1 MSRLKGPLILLL
13 AACMGFALSVAAAQS
28 PTQTTPTAGTPSPS
42 PTTPTVTAT
51 VPSPTPG
58 PIYKGRPCTVGT
70 IINDFIVVQEPPP
83 GPVATC
89 MEQVAPAAPER
100 LYRLRTVPPGLE
112 FFLLERDQ
120 RGHVVIGY
128 RSLGTTDAAAVQI
141 IVTEGYRDPDPVIL
155 RDASAAQAANYLPV
169 PGIAIREPS
178 FPSALW
184 HENGRQYMLVID
196 TARTTLSIEQVAA
209 LLEPFTVPA
218 PPATG
223 TTPPPERGTAWPRTP
238 VAGALLVAAA
248 LTMAALG
255 LGPRRR

>member
-1 MSRLKGPLILLL
+1 MKSAFAILLT
-13 AACMGFALSVAAAQS
+13 ACLGFALSVAAAQS
-28 PTQTTPTAGTPSPS
+28 PTPATPTAGTPSPS
-42 PTTPTVTAT
+42 PTTPTVTTT
-51 VPSPTPG
+51 VPTPG

-70 IINDFIVVQEPPP
+70 IINDFLVVQEPPA

-89 MEQVAPAAPER
+89 MEQIAPAAPER
-100 LYRLRTVPPGLE
+100 LYRLRTVPAGLE

-120 RGHVVIGY
+120 RGHVIIGY
-128 RSLGTTDAAAVQI
+128 RSLGTSDAAAIQI

-155 RDASAAQAANYLPV
+155 HDASAAQAANYLPA

-196 TARTTLSIEQVAA
+196 TAKTTLSIEQVAA
-209 LLEPFTVPA
+209 LLEPFTAPA

-223 TTPPPERGTAWPRTP
+223 ATAASESGAGWPLP
-238 VAGALLVAAA
+238 LIGGGLLIAAA
-248 LTMAALG
+248 LAMAALS
-255 LGPRRR
+255 LATRRR